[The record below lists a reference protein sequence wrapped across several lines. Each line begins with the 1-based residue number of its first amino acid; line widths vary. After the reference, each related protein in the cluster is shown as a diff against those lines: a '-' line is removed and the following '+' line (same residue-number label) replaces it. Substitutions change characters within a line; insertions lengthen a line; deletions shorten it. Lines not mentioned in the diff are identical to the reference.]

1 MGYFNDLCIGFYDRF
16 LLTWFC
22 FISQHN
28 AELNV
33 QISTLSYSE
42 RELMDANGR
51 LRESLE
57 RVREELR
64 SARTQM
70 ERTQQEAER
79 YNLKKKNKTKRT
91 GAVWGCILQ
100 ASRNTL
106 CSSVHP
112 VALNIL

>member
-1 MGYFNDLCIGFYDRF
+1 MFSFFI
-16 LLTWFC
+16 TWFC

-64 SARTQM
+64 TTRTQM
-70 ERTQQEAER
+70 EKAQQEAER
-79 YNLKKKNKTKRT
+79 YVTEQ
-91 GAVWGCILQ
+91 GQFGHG
-100 ASRNTL
+100 
-106 CSSVHP
+106 HP
-112 VALNIL
+112 QVFRVI

>member
-1 MGYFNDLCIGFYDRF
+1 MIYVLFACF
-16 LLTWFC
+16 LITWFC

-64 SARTQM
+64 NAHTQM

-79 YNLKKKNKTKRT
+79 YKKKTR
-91 GAVWGCILQ
+91 AVQ
-100 ASRNTL
+100 T
-106 CSSVHP
+106 
-112 VALNIL
+112 